1 MKRAFIVL
9 ASLILVCAAF
19 GQVRSSFSVPQAPIV
34 NSGTGFLMMPAV
46 QKELGLS
53 AAVSKKISDKMTGLL
68 RPSGSAMSGK
78 LTPEQREREMAEFKK
93 RFEAI
98 QKSQAECLALLTAP
112 QKARL
117 RQITIQQMGA
127 QAMYNPEIKKE
138 LGLSDSQT
146 KRISDLMQQSFRNV
160 FAGRQRKPG
169 ERPSREQAM
178 KQMEEFAKKQQ
189 AAKAKVDADAVK
201 VLTPAQ
207 QSKWKA
213 MKGKPFKLDVMG
225 MMRRA
230 TPAGARAVG

>member
-1 MKRAFIVL
+1 MKRVLILL
-9 ASLILVCAAF
+9 ASLILVCAAI
-19 GQVRSSFSVPQAPIV
+19 GQVRTSGRMTQSPIL
-34 NSGTGFLMMPAV
+34 NSGTGYLMMPAV

-53 AAVSKKISDKMTGLL
+53 AAVSKKISDKMVAVS
-68 RPSGSAMSGK
+68 RSFSVS
-78 LTPEQREREMAEFKK
+78 TPNSQKPKSQEVQMAEFRK
-93 RFEAI
+93 RMESV
-98 QKSQAECLALLTAP
+98 QKAQAECLALLSAP

-138 LGLSDSQT
+138 LGLNDSQT
-146 KRISDLMQQSFRNV
+146 KRIGDLMQQSFRNI
-160 FAGRQRKPG
+160 FAGAPGKPG

-189 AAKAKVDADAVK
+189 AAKAKVDAEAVK
-201 VLTPAQ
+201 VLTSAQ

-213 MKGKPFKLDVMG
+213 MKGKPFKLDMMG

-230 TPAGARAVG
+230 ALVSTRAAG